1 MEKLMGNVISM
12 EKTVGYVYVT
22 TDYSLFKRLRGNRD
36 INKANYKKIKQSMA
50 EKQLQIPIIVNENYE
65 IIDGQ
70 HRFTS
75 CQELGLPVYYIVVA
89 GYTVDD
95 IKRANVSSKAW
106 KKEDYLNLYIEEGN
120 ENYIIFNNLME
131 EQNISLDMLLKL
143 FMQLQGKKQ
152 AQIYYEFEHGE
163 LTLDGI
169 EGVNKFM
176 QHLELFNSFVGY
188 KTSSF
193 IIAFRKLYF
202 KADYSH
208 DYMVKKYKAYGQNL
222 NNDNVS
228 LLGGATTKT
237 YLKILCNDI
246 YSAGRTEKPI
256 YYDVA
261 ADRFYN

>member
-1 MEKLMGNVISM
+1 MEKLMGDVISI

-70 HRFTS
+70 HRFAS
-75 CQELGLPVYYIVVA
+75 CQELGLPVYYIVVE

-106 KKEDYLNLYIEEGN
+106 KKEDYLNLYKEEGN
-120 ENYIIFNNLME
+120 NSYIAFNSLLKKY
-131 EQNISLDMLLKL
+131 NITLDMLLRI
-143 FMQLQGKKQ
+143 FMQVQDKGQTQLF
-152 AQIYYEFEHGE
+152 YEFEHGE
-163 LTLDGI
+163 FTLDGV
-169 EGVNKFM
+169 EEVDKFM
-176 QHLELFNSFVGY
+176 QQLELFNSFVGY

-202 KADYSH
+202 RDDYNH
-208 DYMVKKYKAYGQNL
+208 DYMVKKYRAYGQSL